1 MATVREIM
9 TRNPECA
16 QTDHTLQAA
25 AEQMERLGVGGLPIC
40 GPENRLKG
48 MITDRDI
55 VVRGLARGRR
65 LDTPVGEL
73 NQGEAVT
80 VGADDSTDELLSTM
94 THHQVKRLPVIDGD
108 RLVGIV
114 TIADAARAL
123 PNPESGDLLDAL
135 SME

>member
-9 TRNPECA
+9 TRNPECV

-25 AEQMERLGVGGLPIC
+25 AEHMERLGVGGLPIC

-94 THHQVKRLPVIDGD
+94 AHHQVKRLPVIDGD